1 MLFEWDEAK
10 SQRAFHE
17 RGFGFDYAA
26 RIFEN
31 LTLENQDA
39 RRDYGEVRMQAI
51 GCVGKDILFVVYADR
66 AEVRHIISARKA
78 NKKER
83 KLWHAFAEQWSR
95 SGG

>member
-10 SQRAFHE
+10 SQRTFHE
-17 RGFGFDYAA
+17 RGVGFDYAA

-31 LTLENQDA
+31 LTLEKQDV

-51 GCVGKDILFVVYADR
+51 GSVGKDILFIVYTDR
-66 AEVRHIISARKA
+66 AEARHIISARKA

-83 KLWHAFAEQWSR
+83 KLWHTFAEQWSA
-95 SGG
+95 SAG